1 MSEKDFGNKYLDSSS
16 RLAPL
21 LAITSAP
28 LTSIEENNYKKVLT
42 SLMTQLRRNDVENLF
57 NFVDFFVLVTIGA

>member
-1 MSEKDFGNKYLDSSS
+1 MSEKDFGNEYLDSSS

-42 SLMTQLRRNDVENLF
+42 SLMTQLQRNECRNLF